1 MCHFENLVKRRHQL
15 SSCLSLHRPRAQL
28 RALPCHLATL
38 LLESVVVT
46 VVQLQGPAEE
56 RELLIT
62 KILRIEEKNQFDPFL
77 EKSYHFG
84 EESIIGQM

>member
-46 VVQLQGPAEE
+46 VVQLQGPAED
-56 RELLIT
+56 RELLTT
-62 KILRIEEKNQFDPFL
+62 KILRIEKRTSLTHFWRKATILGKNL
-77 EKSYHFG
+77 
-84 EESIIGQM
+84 